1 MSLSRELA
9 WRYSFG
15 VKRQGFARL
24 VSLVSIFGMGLGV
37 AILVVVLSVMNG
49 FSREITDRV
58 LAVVPHVMVSNLS
71 ASGLESIAAAPEVIA
86 YSPIV
91 TGQVLFQANGS
102 LTGGSCSRCRHGNFC
117 ERFALVK
124 GPY

>member
-71 ASGLESIAAAPEVIA
+71 ASGLESIAAAP
-86 YSPIV
+86 
-91 TGQVLFQANGS
+91 
-102 LTGGSCSRCRHGNFC
+102 
-117 ERFALVK
+117 
-124 GPY
+124 